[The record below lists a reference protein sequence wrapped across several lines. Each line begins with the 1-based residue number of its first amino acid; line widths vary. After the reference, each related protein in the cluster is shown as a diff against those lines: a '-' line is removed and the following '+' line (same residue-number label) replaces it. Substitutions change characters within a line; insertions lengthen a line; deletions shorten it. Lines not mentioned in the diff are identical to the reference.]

1 LPKTTLHPHVF
12 PTCCRVAPLPLPSLP
27 HMLLQQQRRV
37 PPNSSNTSP
46 VHEFCLMQGH
56 PACRFCR
63 TRFYDS
69 NDPPNQ
75 ATPHSR
81 VRHSSCRATPSA
93 VSAAPASTTAT
104 TPQTKQH
111 LTRVCVT
118 TLAGPPRLPFLPHP
132 LLRQQRPVPTHGGLA
147 RALFHLS
154 QGTPLPARVLPALQ
168 GAGR

>member
-1 LPKTTLHPHVF
+1 MPKTTLHPHVF

-81 VRHSSCRATPSA
+81 VRHDSCRATPPA

-104 TPQTKQH
+104 TCTDTWRARTSTVSSVAGNAPPSTCTTGT
-111 LTRVCVT
+111 TRSWKVREWVGEEGVWIEV
-118 TLAGPPRLPFLPHP
+118 L
-132 LLRQQRPVPTHGGLA
+132 
-147 RALFHLS
+147 RALK
-154 QGTPLPARVLPALQ
+154 ARRV
-168 GAGR
+168 